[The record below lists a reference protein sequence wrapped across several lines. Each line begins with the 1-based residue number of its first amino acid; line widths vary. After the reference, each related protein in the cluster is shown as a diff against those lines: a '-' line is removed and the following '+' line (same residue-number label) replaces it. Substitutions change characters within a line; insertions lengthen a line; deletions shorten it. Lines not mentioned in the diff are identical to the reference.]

1 MAARFVRQWL
11 FKALPFPLIVKAG
24 FALARKRKAK
34 SDLGNSRRWLSA
46 GIVSPTVSRG
56 AQVQLRCA
64 DQTVE
69 RQFRLPAEWA

>member
-24 FALARKRKAK
+24 FALARKRGAK
-34 SDLGNSRRWLSA
+34 SARQNSCRWLSA

-56 AQVQLRCA
+56 AQVQFRCA

-69 RQFRLPAEWA
+69 RQFSPPG